1 MITNKNVPK
10 AREAWKSQDI
20 KASRQIHENIN
31 IEQHTQSGKIIKSVV
46 YGGMD
51 GILTIFA
58 VVTGVV
64 GARLGAVVVIII
76 GIANLL
82 ADGLAMGMGDFLSTK
97 AEIEYKK
104 DERRR
109 ESWEATQYP
118 EGEKKE
124 MIAIYEKRGLS
135 QEEAQQVVDILSRHE
150 KTWIDVMMLEELG
163 LVEEDEKPRKN
174 AAITFISFVIFGS
187 IPLISYIIMWFV
199 PTIPDIVTF
208 VLAILLTA
216 TTLFILGVMKTRV
229 TKKNPILSGFETLL
243 IGGGTAILAFVIG
256 FGLNLLVHL

>member
-10 AREAWKSQDI
+10 AREAWKIQDI
-20 KASRQIHENIN
+20 EASKKIHENVN
-31 IEQHTQSGKIIKSVV
+31 IEQHTQSGKIIKSIV

-58 VVTGVV
+58 VVSGVV

-82 ADGLAMGMGDFLSTK
+82 ADGLAMGMGDYLSTK
-97 AEIEYKK
+97 AEVEYKK
-104 DERRR
+104 DERQR

-118 EGEKKE
+118 EGEKNE

-174 AAITFISFVIFGS
+174 AVITFISFVIFGF
-187 IPLISYIIMWFV
+187 IPMMAYIIMGFV
-199 PTIPDIVTF
+199 PDIPGAITF
-208 VLAILLTA
+208 ILAIILTI
-216 TTLFILGVMKTRV
+216 TTLFILGAFKTKV
-229 TKKNPILSGFETLL
+229 TRKNWIRSGLETLL
-243 IGGGTAILAFVIG
+243 IGGGTALLSFIVG
-256 FGLNLLVHL
+256 FGLGLLING